1 LRLLLVLSLLSAG
14 LYADETALE
23 ARVHV
28 FQAACSQAPRH
39 EAEQALAQAS
49 ALLEQGCG
57 IKLSVTAW
65 TQLPLEGWCHLP
77 ADKRTR
83 RLALKRL
90 AASAKAAAPS
100 ELAFFLLPSSVDERL
115 SWALVDVSLR
125 SGCDSPQEARYLK
138 NFGTAFFTDM
148 AWASGEAR
156 RGQVPSPAA
165 LLVAHEVMHALS
177 QRSHPTGAPRGEV
190 LADHTADIGAKVPG
204 ELCECAKR
212 SPYLTKPR

>member
-1 LRLLLVLSLLSAG
+1 MRLLLALSLLSAG
-14 LYADETALE
+14 LHADNAALQ

-49 ALLEQGCG
+49 AVLEQGCG

-77 ADKRTR
+77 EGKRQR

-90 AASAKAAAPS
+90 AAGAKAAAPS
-100 ELAFFLLPSSVDERL
+100 ELAFFLLPSSADERL

-125 SGCDSPQEARYLK
+125 SACDSPQDPRYLK
-138 NFGTAFFTDM
+138 DFGTAFFTDL
-148 AWASGEAR
+148 AWLSGDAR
-156 RGQVPSPAA
+156 RGETPSPAA

-177 QRSHPTGAPRGEV
+177 NKSHPTGAARGEV
-190 LADHTADIGAKVPG
+190 LADHLADIGARIPA
-204 ELCECAKR
+204 ELCQCAKK
-212 SPYLTKPR
+212 SPYLSIPR